1 MREVDASGSTAGEMP
16 SSEMVRERFVVASRC
31 AKAVAGAGS
40 VQSSAGTQ
48 MACTDVMEPVLVERK
63 MSSMHGGVSWFC
75 SLRRIR
81 WAGDATS

>member
-1 MREVDASGSTAGEMP
+1 
-16 SSEMVRERFVVASRC
+16 
-31 AKAVAGAGS
+31 
-40 VQSSAGTQ
+40 
-48 MACTDVMEPVLVERK
+48 VERK